1 MYMRYSTHM
10 PITQNPVPEHGTV
23 TDYATGEAIRPATA
37 EELKR
42 TEDKLASE
50 DCDAHTGA
58 WTDDDGRQVFVD
70 A

>member
-23 TDYATGEAIRPATA
+23 YDYATGEAIRPATA

-42 TEDKLASE
+42 TMDKLNSG
-50 DCDAHTGA
+50 DTDAYTGT
-58 WTDDDGRQVFVD
+58 WTDDSGRTVFVD
-70 A
+70 D